1 MMSYTRQA
9 LYPCNPGT
17 ERGRSTKLSAANVK
31 GSDKIIY
38 ANGRSV
44 IVLDLRNPASSTSFT
59 GHAKETT
66 VARFSPSGFYCASA
80 DVSGVVK
87 IWDTIKEDQSVASE
101 YKVISGRINDL
112 AWDADSERIIAAG
125 DGKEKFGHAFMRSTG
140 TSTGEITGHSKVI
153 NAVSIRPKRP
163 YRAVT
168 AGDDGLIN
176 FHQGPPFKY
185 VRTIREHTKFVQD
198 VKFSPDGEYFL
209 SVGSDSKIVLHNGE
223 NGAKIADFTGSPHK
237 GSIMACSWSSGSDN
251 FITSSMDNTIK
262 LWDAGSEKHLTTWSL
277 DKGVPNQ
284 QVGNVWVNQSVIVS
298 LSMGGDLN
306 VIDVREGNLNLTR
319 VIQAPQKS
327 VSSAALGLSATF
339 FAGSADGRVFQYDT
353 ASESGS
359 TGVCGESHTSLV
371 SAMTASAGGKVYSVG
386 FDDKLR
392 EVEVSSGFTPASFSL
407 AGQPKSLAATA
418 DGTIFVS
425 QVDNS
430 GKSKVQ
436 AVRNNQ
442 AVCTLQPTYKAIS
455 VAASGN
461 TVVVGGEDDNKIHGY
476 RWDGQTSKLTE
487 TVVFESI
494 NTRGQITTIA
504 LSADGGH
511 VAAGDSVGKI
521 VLFTAKGEKLT
532 EKWTHHAGRITS
544 LSFNPESTHLAS
556 TSLDSHVYVY
566 SIASPF
572 SKYVHVRGAA
582 PMGGSVVFWFA
593 NVKGGERGTGR
604 VASSG
609 ADGCVRVWKVTLP

>member
-1 MMSYTRQA
+1 MSYTRQA

-17 ERGRSTKLSAANVK
+17 ERGRSTKLSSANVK

-44 IVLDLRNPASSTSFT
+44 IHPALSTSFS
-59 GHAKETT
+59 GHVKETT

-80 DVSGVVK
+80 DVSGLVK
-87 IWDTIKEDQSVASE
+87 IWDTVKEDQSVTGE

-125 DGKEKFGHAFMRSTG
+125 NGMEKFGHAFMRSTG
-140 TSTGEITGHSKVI
+140 TSTGEIIGHSKAI

-185 VRTIREHTKFVQD
+185 VKTIREHTKFVQD
-198 VKFSPDGEYFL
+198 VKFSPNGDYFL
-209 SVGSDSKIVLHNGE
+209 SVGSDFKVVLYNGE
-223 NGAKIADFTGSPHK
+223 NGDKITDFTDSPHK
-237 GSIMACSWSSGSDN
+237 GSIMACSWGSGSDK
-251 FITSSMDNTIK
+251 FITSSMDNTVK
-262 LWDAGSEKHLTTWSL
+262 LWDAGSQKHLTTWSF

-284 QVGNVWVNQSVIVS
+284 QVGNVWVNQNEIVS
-298 LSMGGDLN
+298 LSLGGDLN
-306 VIDVREGNLNLTR
+306 VVDVREGNLKLTR
-319 VIQAPQKS
+319 VVQAPQKS
-327 VSSAALGLSATF
+327 VSSGCSAAPGPSATF

-353 ASESGS
+353 TSEAGA
-359 TGVCGESHTSLV
+359 TVVGGEGHTNLV
-371 SAMTASAGGKVYSVG
+371 SAMTASAGGKIYTAG

-392 EVEVSSGFTPASFSL
+392 EVEVPSGFTPASFGL

-418 DGTIFVS
+418 DETIFVM
-425 QVDNS
+425 QAEKT

-442 AVCTLQPTYKAIS
+442 AIYTLQPAYKAIS
-455 VAASGN
+455 VAARGN
-461 TVVVGGEDDNKIHGY
+461 LVVIGGEDDNKIHVY
-476 RWDGQTSKLTE
+476 NWDGQSSKLAE
-487 TVVFESI
+487 TAVSESI

-504 LSADGGH
+504 VSANGEY

-521 VLFTAKGEKLT
+521 VLFNAKGEKLT
-532 EKWTHHAGRITS
+532 DRWTHHAGRIAS
-544 LSFNPESTHLAS
+544 LSFNPSSTHVAS
-556 TSLDSHVYVY
+556 TSLDTHVYVY
-566 SIASPF
+566 NVASP

-582 PMGGSVVFWFA
+582 PMGGSAVFWLEDG
-593 NVKGGERGTGR
+593 KGGQQGKGR
-604 VASSG
+604 VVSGG
-609 ADGCVRVWKVTLP
+609 ADACVRVWEITLP